1 MSPRRYLIV
10 LRGAV
15 ETVETMKA
23 FHLAPEV
30 REQFSELQRRNF
42 EAYFGADSGIRYGS
56 GIVVS
61 SSSSSTTSDRNCFVL
76 DNRASLTLV
85 RHAAAVA
92 DDDDRENDGRTGGP
106 MGGPLSLLFSSSL
119 SSSDGFLP

>member
-30 REQFSELQRRNF
+30 REQFSELQLRNF

-85 RHAAAVA
+85 RHAA
-92 DDDDRENDGRTGGP
+92 DDDDRENDGRAEGP